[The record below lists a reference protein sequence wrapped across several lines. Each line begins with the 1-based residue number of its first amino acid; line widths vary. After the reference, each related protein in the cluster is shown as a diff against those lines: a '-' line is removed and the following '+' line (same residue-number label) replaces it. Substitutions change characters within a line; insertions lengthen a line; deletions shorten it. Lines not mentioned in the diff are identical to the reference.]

1 MCPDKQFISIYFDDE
16 LPSPWKER
24 MERHLE
30 TCSECGKT
38 LEAYKKAS
46 ELLNNT
52 EDAAGGSGYDAAM
65 EAARI
70 RVWEKLDSIAVKP
83 CTRRSPLRFTPRI
96 PSAAFAAIAG
106 AAAAAVIIC
115 FMLLITPNSGNS
127 GGQPVLAGSPEN
139 NYEGIAVSSDY
150 DLNIPD
156 IMPVSNMS
164 DIMSYLENDESSNF
178 VIIKLPERKKFK
190 RYGDPDFIHSTEYN
204 RRKN

>member
-1 MCPDKQFISIYFDDE
+1 MCPDKQFISIYFDGE

-24 MERHLE
+24 MEQHLE

-38 LEAYKKAS
+38 LESYKKTS
-46 ELLNNT
+46 KLLNNT

-70 RVWEKLDSIAVKP
+70 RVWEKLDSIAAEP
-83 CTRRSPLRFTPRI
+83 CIRRYPLRFAPRI

-115 FMLLITPNSGNS
+115 FMLLIAPNKGT
-127 GGQPVLAGSPEN
+127 
-139 NYEGIAVSSDY
+139 AVSSDY

-164 DIMSYLENDESSNF
+164 DIMSYLESNESSNF

-190 RYGDPDFIHSTEYN
+190 RYGDPDFIRSAEYN